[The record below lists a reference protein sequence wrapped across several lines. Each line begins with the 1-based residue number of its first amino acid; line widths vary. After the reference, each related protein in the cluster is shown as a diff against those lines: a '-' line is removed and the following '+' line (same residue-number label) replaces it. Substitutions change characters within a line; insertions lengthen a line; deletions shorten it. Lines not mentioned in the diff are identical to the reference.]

1 MTKQKIEPAG
11 SRTSVTSWDDRVHA
25 QDIMADAKFS
35 KELTTTIE
43 HIKQLLLRKNTQ
55 YGDSIFNPVR
65 VFSKGDPIEQ
75 IRVRIDDKISRM
87 NSSPHEY
94 IEDTVTDL
102 IGYLIMYQI
111 AMRRQRAIRN
121 K

>member
-1 MTKQKIEPAG
+1 MKKQKIEPAG
-11 SRTSVTSWDDRVHA
+11 SRIASWDERVKTIA
-25 QDIMADAKFS
+25 EVDSKFNE
-35 KELTTTIE
+35 ELTEIMSS
-43 HIKQLLLRKNTQ
+43 IKQLLMRKNSQ

-65 VFSKGDPIEQ
+65 VFSRGDPIEQ

-102 IGYLIMYQI
+102 IGYLIMYQM
-111 AMRRQRAIRN
+111 AMRRNRALRN
-121 K
+121 

>member
-1 MTKQKIEPAG
+1 MKEQKIEPAG
-11 SRTSVTSWDDRVHA
+11 SRIASWEERLEA
-25 QDIMADAKFS
+25 PDIMADAKFS

-75 IRVRIDDKISRM
+75 IRVSIDDKISRM

-111 AMRRQRAIRN
+111 AMRRDRAIRN

>member
-1 MTKQKIEPAG
+1 MKKQKIEPAG
-11 SRTSVTSWDDRVHA
+11 SRIASWDERVKTIA
-25 QDIMADAKFS
+25 EIDSKFS
-35 KELTTTIE
+35 EELTEIMSS
-43 HIKQLLLRKNTQ
+43 IKQLLMRKNSQ

-102 IGYLIMYQI
+102 IGYLIMYQM
-111 AMRRQRAIRN
+111 AMRRNRALRN
-121 K
+121 

>member
-1 MTKQKIEPAG
+1 MKEQKIEPAG
-11 SRTSVTSWDDRVHA
+11 CRIASWEERLEA
-25 QDIMADAKFS
+25 PDIMADAKFS

-111 AMRRQRAIRN
+111 AMRRERAVRN
-121 K
+121 

>member
-1 MTKQKIEPAG
+1 MKEQKNKI
-11 SRTSVTSWDDRVHA
+11 SSWDERVKA
-25 QDIMADAKFS
+25 QSPDISADSKFS
-35 KELTTTIE
+35 EELSE
-43 HIKQLLLRKNTQ
+43 VMGSLRQLLLRKNTQ

-65 VFSKGDPIEQ
+65 VFSKGDPVEQ

-102 IGYLIMYQI
+102 IGYLIMYQM
-111 AMRRQRAIRN
+111 AMRRNRALRN
-121 K
+121 

>member
-1 MTKQKIEPAG
+1 MKKQKIEPAG
-11 SRTSVTSWDDRVHA
+11 SRIASWDERVKTIA
-25 QDIMADAKFS
+25 EVDSKFNE
-35 KELTTTIE
+35 ELTEIMSS
-43 HIKQLLLRKNTQ
+43 IKQLLMRKNSQ

-65 VFSKGDPIEQ
+65 VFSRGDPIEQ

-102 IGYLIMYQI
+102 IGYLIMYQM
-111 AMRRQRAIRN
+111 AMRRDRALRN
-121 K
+121 

>member
-1 MTKQKIEPAG
+1 MKKQKIEPAG
-11 SRTSVTSWDDRVHA
+11 SRIASWDERVKA
-25 QDIMADAKFS
+25 QDIMEDAKFS
-35 KELTTTIE
+35 EELSAAMG
-43 HIKQLLLRKNTQ
+43 HIKQLLMRKNTQ

-65 VFSKGDPIEQ
+65 VFSKGDPMEQ

-111 AMRRQRAIRN
+111 AMRRNRALRN